1 MFLLLKKKKKQFC
14 LCIGKYEDNTTNPAL
29 QTSHCKFNLEKTN
42 LHTYLKAVRSTL
54 LEK

>member
-1 MFLLLKKKKKQFC
+1 MFLLLKKKQFC